1 MGGAFAVMVA
11 MAGGHGTS
19 FADSAVNIRASRR
32 RQARAD
38 LEVLRGGVRPDKPR
52 VHAMALMRVVHDLV
66 ERAKQDRSIAPV
78 MEFVHDNMKRA
89 QALLR
94 GVTIDCREGCWYCC
108 TRWVDAKIPEVLYI
122 SRVTIGRTDLG
133 DATRTASETFG
144 HLDYEQRKREVTPC
158 AMLVD
163 GRCSVYAERPLVC
176 RAAVSRSAE
185 VCERSYLE
193 TDEPIAR
200 PRVFGLVGGIF
211 SIALAGALWQS
222 GLDYRAYELTSAL
235 EVVENEEDAE
245 RRWLGGEQLFQQARR
260 GPTDLLDDP
269 ANMALVKDAFG

>member
-1 MGGAFAVMVA
+1 MAGAFAFMVA

-19 FADSAVNIRASRR
+19 SAGLPVNIRASRR
-32 RQARAD
+32 RQAKVD
-38 LEVLRGGVRPDKPR
+38 LEVLKDGVRPEKPR

-78 MEFVHDNMKRA
+78 MEFIHDNMKRA
-89 QALLR
+89 QAMLR
-94 GVTIDCREGCWYCC
+94 GVTIECKEGCWYCC

-122 SRVTIGRTDLG
+122 SRVTIGRADIA
-133 DATRTASETFG
+133 DATKSAGETFG

-176 RAAVSRSAE
+176 RAAVSRSVE
-185 VCERSYLE
+185 VCERSYLK
-193 TDEPIAR
+193 TNEPIAR

-245 RRWLGGEQLFQQARR
+245 RRWLGGEELFGQAKR

-269 ANMALVKDAFG
+269 ANMALIKDAFG